1 MKYYRPY
8 TADASHFST
17 PKQYSFDETLIII
30 SDDAYAIRK
39 LKNFLEKNEK
49 KPDSTVDFSSS
60 HVLH

>member
-17 PKQYSFDETLIII
+17 PKQYSFDETLIIL

-39 LKNFLEKNEK
+39 LKNFLEKNKIGSE
-49 KPDSTVDFSSS
+49 SNVDKLQN